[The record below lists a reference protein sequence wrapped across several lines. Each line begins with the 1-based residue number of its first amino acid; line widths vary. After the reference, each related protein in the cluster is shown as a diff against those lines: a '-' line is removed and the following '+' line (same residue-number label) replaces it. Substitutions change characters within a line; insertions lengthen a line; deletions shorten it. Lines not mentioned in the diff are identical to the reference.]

1 MHFYWQLKHIV
12 ATAKDRRTQELK
24 STLTFIESQ
33 SKSDPCSRHTS
44 LHWCGRENKMERK
57 RKKRKEKE
65 RKSKIQPVTLGMKK
79 EPAQYIA
86 IGIRAENK

>member
-1 MHFYWQLKHIV
+1 
-12 ATAKDRRTQELK
+12 
-24 STLTFIESQ
+24 
-33 SKSDPCSRHTS
+33 
-44 LHWCGRENKMERK
+44 MERK